1 MPITTSR
8 CISDPNA
15 RRSLTEED
23 IEHSPSP
30 LAIGGSGLLL
40 RLTVSD
46 ADAVGRAMEACG
58 AEVIIPIEARCYGPR
73 EGVNGHEGFPV
84 GGQVVSPG
92 AVGCCPRGRP
102 WGFPMGGRVFPR
114 SFGQGLHPLS
124 VECVFESDRFA
135 LGDDDVGVVE
145 EPVNEGAGDRFVHE
159 LVEA

>member
-1 MPITTSR
+1 MSIRFFAALQACLLQRGYPEAWGWPGVTR
-8 CISDPNA
+8 PH
-15 RRSLTEED
+15 RR
-23 IEHSPSP
+23 
-30 LAIGGSGLLL
+30 
-40 RLTVSD
+40 
-46 ADAVGRAMEACG
+46 GRASRLC
-58 AEVIIPIEARCYGPR
+58 
-73 EGVNGHEGFPV
+73 VNGHEGFPV
-84 GGQVVSPG
+84 GGQVVSPW

-102 WGFPMGGRVFPR
+102 WGFPKGGRVFPR